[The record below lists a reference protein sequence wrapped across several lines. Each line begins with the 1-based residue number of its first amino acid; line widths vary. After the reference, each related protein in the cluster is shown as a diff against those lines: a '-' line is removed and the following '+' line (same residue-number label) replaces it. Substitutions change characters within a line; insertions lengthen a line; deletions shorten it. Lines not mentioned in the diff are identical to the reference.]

1 MGFIGVTELHS
12 AADRLG
18 KSSYAGYLRGILEEG
33 P

>member
-1 MGFIGVTELHS
+1 LHS